1 MKKYIQFY
9 IFLICLQ
16 STMAQ
21 NFERAYLGGI
31 VPNLQFANHS
41 IDDNGK
47 SFHFL
52 NNNDN
57 NNSTPDKYSIFVT
70 NSNGDSLWEKIIA
83 VPSES
88 ITQLDPT
95 GAIEFNNKYI
105 FTTKVPIM
113 SQWPSGKQILVET
126 DLSGSVTGVDSY
138 TTMMTGQNSAI
149 YKSHSG
155 NFFYTLHKNQANYML
170 PFPAMGYIYNEYLFI
185 KKYQSINNPVWTN
198 TKLFSH
204 SSNDNYYSYISTFK
218 PTLDDGYAMTYII
231 MNKFDSNYV
240 EKYNANGNLQ
250 WQKKISTLIN
260 TPFPVNTNVWD
271 MFCGSDTT
279 YYLTIGLM
287 DSLNT
292 STGSIQVVQLDKNGN
307 LLNSIQLPQNV
318 QFYKGGVETSNHKLI
333 FSYYTMTP
341 QPNVSMNSFGLVSCD
356 KNLGNMIYHPAVLN
370 NNTFIYSDLK
380 KNNCGGAFMTF
391 KNLNPPN
398 YYNLAGFTTLSFDSL
413 FNTYPFKVIAKTVL
427 DDNKNCILDGQDIKM
442 VNASV
447 VLQDSLNNNYYA
459 FSDTAGNYK
468 INIPYGT
475 YTISNYPSGYKA
487 YECPPTGK
495 INFAAASST
504 PSLNCMFFD
513 TIIPNVEDFNLML
526 SGSWFA
532 QNDTSYAYA
541 LVKNEGTMQSSCL
554 VSIQLDSCL
563 QLISTY
569 PPYFSNVNNLVTF
582 SVTNLTPD
590 SIAMLTFYFNTGINS
605 PIGSPVNIFGS
616 VACSGDIN
624 LSNNN
629 DTISGFIIAGS
640 NKSMI
645 QSFDPNNSINVAQ
658 PSYVNDN
665 KELIYRV
672 KFQNTL
678 PSVAKSFSIIDTIDN
693 NLDISTLKVIHTSH
707 DKYSLKQKKG
717 NCLMFRF
724 DNINLANKQVND
736 SLSHG
741 EIIYSIKFKPNVTP
755 NSVVKSQAT
764 LFFDYDMVIT
774 NQTQNFL
781 RANVTSLI
789 KNKISDK
796 KEKISVYPNPTNGLI
811 YIQNLKNENTL
822 FTITDMQGIIIKE
835 KEKLINR
842 QVDLSGLKTGIYFLT
857 LSSDMEISNFKVIV
871 FR

>member
-1 MKKYIQFY
+1 MFN
-9 IFLICLQ
+9 
-16 STMAQ
+16 AQ
-21 NFERAYLGGI
+21 NFERAYLGGL
-31 VPNLQFANHS
+31 VPNLQFANHN

-57 NNSTPDKYSIFVT
+57 NSSTPDKYSIFVT

-105 FTTKVPIM
+105 FTTKVPVM
-113 SQWPSGKQILVET
+113 SQWPTGKQTLVET
-126 DLSGSVTGVDSY
+126 DLNGNVTGVNSY
-138 TTMMTGQNSAI
+138 TAMMTGQNSAI

-155 NFFYTLHKNQANYML
+155 NFFYTVHKNQSNL
-170 PFPAMGYIYNEYLFI
+170 GSTYNEYLHI
-185 KKYQSINNPVWTN
+185 KKYQAINNLLGTN
-198 TKLFSH
+198 TKYFSH
-204 SSNDNYYSYISTFK
+204 SSNDNFYSYISTFK
-218 PTLDDGYAMTYII
+218 PTLDDGFAMTYII
-231 MNKFDSNYV
+231 VNKYDSNYV

-250 WQKKISTLIN
+250 WQKKISTLVN
-260 TPFPVNTNVWD
+260 TPLPGSTNVWD

-279 YYLTIGLM
+279 YYLTLGLM
-287 DSLNT
+287 DSLT
-292 STGSIQVVQLDKNGN
+292 ASTGSIQVVQLDKNGN
-307 LLNSIQLPQNV
+307 LLNSIQLPPNV

-341 QPNVSMNSFGLVSCD
+341 QPNVTINSCGLVSCD
-356 KNLGNMIYHPAVLN
+356 KNLGNITYHPAILN
-370 NNTFIYSDLK
+370 SNDFLFSDLK

-391 KNLNPPN
+391 RNLNPPN
-398 YYNLAGFTTLSFDSL
+398 YYTLAGFTTLSFDSL
-413 FNTYPFKVIAKTVL
+413 FNTYPFKVVANT
-427 DDNKNCILDGQDIKM
+427 ILDNNNNCTLDAQDIKM

-447 VLQDSLNNNYYA
+447 VLQDAVNNNYYA
-459 FSDTAGNYK
+459 FSDTSGNYK
-468 INIPYGT
+468 INVPYGT

-487 YECPPTGK
+487 YECPPSGK
-495 INFAAASST
+495 INFSASSST
-504 PSLNCMFFD
+504 PSLNCMFYD

-532 QNDTSYAYA
+532 QNDTSFAYA

-563 QLISTY
+563 QLINTF
-569 PPYFSNVNNLVTF
+569 PPYVSNINNLVTF

-590 SIAMLTFYFNTGINS
+590 NIAMLTFYFNTGINS
-605 PIGSPVNIFGS
+605 PIGSPVNIYGS
-616 VACSGDIN
+616 VACAGDVN

-629 DTISGFIIAGS
+629 DTISGFITAGS

-658 PSYVNDN
+658 PLYVNDD
-665 KELIYRV
+665 KELVYRI

-678 PSVAKSFSIIDTIDN
+678 TSVVRNVSIIDTIDN

-724 DNINLANKQVND
+724 DNINLANKQTND
-736 SLSHG
+736 SLSRG

-755 NSVVKSQAT
+755 NSVVKSRAT
-764 LFFDYDMVIT
+764 LFFDYDMVTT
-774 NQTQNFL
+774 NQTQNVL
-781 RANVTSLI
+781 RANIMSLTH
-789 KNKISDK
+789 NTLPGK
-796 KEKISVYPNPTNGLI
+796 KEKISVYPNPTKDII
-811 YIQNLKNENTL
+811 YIQNLKNDNTL

-835 KEKLINR
+835 KERLTNR
-842 QVDLSGLKTGIYFLT
+842 QVDLSNLKTGIYFLT
-857 LSSDMEISNFKVIV
+857 LSSETEIANFKIIV